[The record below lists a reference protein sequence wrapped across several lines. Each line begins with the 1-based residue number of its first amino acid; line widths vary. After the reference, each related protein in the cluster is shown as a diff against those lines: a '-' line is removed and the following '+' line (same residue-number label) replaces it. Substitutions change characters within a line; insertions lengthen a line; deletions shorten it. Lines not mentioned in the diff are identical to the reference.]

1 MYSFCM
7 FLHTYTVHSNNTY
20 IYRDTVK
27 HSMFPVREGKGG
39 RLVLKRGN
47 ISKNLLGNNNKN
59 IAQTEELSKICT

>member
-1 MYSFCM
+1 
-7 FLHTYTVHSNNTY
+7 
-20 IYRDTVK
+20 
-27 HSMFPVREGKGG
+27 MFPVREGKGG